1 MYAEGTITPMISKS
15 LVWWFLV
22 ITLRQQMKI
31 GGDKFSKKR
40 LYRSINRGELNVIKE
55 YKCIKRREYYVF

>member
-1 MYAEGTITPMISKS
+1 MISKS

-55 YKCIKRREYYVF
+55 YKCVKRREYYVF